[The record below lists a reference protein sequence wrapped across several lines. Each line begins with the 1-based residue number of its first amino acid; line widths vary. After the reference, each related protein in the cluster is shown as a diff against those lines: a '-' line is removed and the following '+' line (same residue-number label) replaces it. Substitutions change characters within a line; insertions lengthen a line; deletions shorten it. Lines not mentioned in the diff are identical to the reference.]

1 MYNISDLDF
10 VFRIFLALIIG
21 GFIGLE
27 RQFRNRHAG
36 IRTFAVLCMASALL
50 SHLALVSS
58 HSLESGNVPQAIL
71 AVVLSMGF
79 LGAGVI
85 YREKNGIVII
95 HGLTT
100 ATTLLM
106 TSTIGLA
113 LGLGF
118 IKYAIIV
125 FVFTVIS
132 LTLFRKIEL
141 KTGLK
146 KIIVEEKLRE

>member
-1 MYNISDLDF
+1 
-10 VFRIFLALIIG
+10 
-21 GFIGLE
+21 
-27 RQFRNRHAG
+27 
-36 IRTFAVLCMASALL
+36 MASTLL
-50 SHLALVSS
+50 AHIALVSS
-58 HSLESGNVPQAIL
+58 NFLETGNVPQAIL

-113 LGLGF
+113 IGLGF

-125 FVFTVIS
+125 FVFTITS
-132 LTLFRKIEL
+132 LMLFRKIEL